1 MCYGAQRN
9 VRFKHLH
16 NILNIIEG
24 SCQGNGFWDHEFPQ
38 NMKEYPSFN
47 RADDVLFPCQGIL
60 KSPRE
65 WGLVRTLIHQTHG
78 IV

>member
-1 MCYGAQRN
+1 MCYEDQRN

-24 SCQGNGFWDHEFPQ
+24 SCLGNGFWDHEFHQ

-47 RADDVLFPCQGIL
+47 RADDLLFPCQGIL
-60 KSPRE
+60 KFPRV
-65 WGLVRTLIHQTHG
+65 WGLVRTLIHQAQG